1 MSFLPRRNPRALAV
15 VLAVQLS
22 TSAAWAQSSPGQ
34 TPPAATETPPPPA
47 EAAPADTPSDA
58 PALSAE
64 EMAEIEKALG
74 SDAST
79 RARPSGDTSPVSPT
93 ATNDS
98 GVTPLR
104 LPNAITGGTS
114 FLNLSFI
121 LDLAVAAFSS
131 KEPLQGGAH
140 DPTQNGFNLQQL
152 ELSIGSVVDPYFRF
166 DSNIVFSQFGVEIE
180 EAYVTTLD
188 LPANLQV
195 RAGQFLTRFGRLNS
209 THPHAWDF
217 VDQPFV
223 MSRVF
228 GAEGNRGLGVE
239 GSWLTPLP
247 WYVEVIGSATDA
259 KGEATARSF
268 FGSSNERVLSPLD
281 FQLTGAV
288 KQFFPLSDD
297 LSLLWGLSAATGPNP
312 TGYRNHTS
320 VYGTDVYLKFRPITE
335 ASAQQ
340 LVLQAEVLYRRR
352 QAPEDLLSDW
362 GGYAQTVWRFSN
374 RWATGVRYE
383 FGTPAKTQEGRVAN
397 DPLDPEWI
405 ADRQRITAAVTFWPT
420 EFSRLRLQA
429 ATDRVGWRA
438 TPDYSA
444 FLALEVVTGAH
455 GAHAF

>member
-1 MSFLPRRNPRALAV
+1 M
-15 VLAVQLS
+15 LAVQLS
-22 TSAAWAQSSPGQ
+22 ASTAWAQSSPGP
-34 TPPAATETPPPPA
+34 TPSPSPAAPGDSPPADAQAPA
-47 EAAPADTPSDA
+47 GAQPQAPADAQSDV

-74 SDAST
+74 VDAST
-79 RARPSGDTSPVSPT
+79 RARPSGDTSPASPT

-104 LPNAITGGTS
+104 LPAAITGGTS

-121 LDLAVAAFSS
+121 LDMAVAAFSS

-180 EAYVTTLD
+180 EAYATTLD

-195 RAGQFLTRFGRLNS
+195 RAGQFLTRFGRINA

-228 GAEGNRGLGVE
+228 GGEGNRGLGME
-239 GSWLTPLP
+239 GSWLAPLP
-247 WYVEVIGSATDA
+247 WYVEVIGSVTDA

-268 FGSSNERVLSPLD
+268 FGASNERVLSPLD
-281 FQLTGAV
+281 LQLTGAV

-297 LSLLWGLSAATGPNP
+297 LSLLWGLSTATGPNP

-320 VYGTDVYLKFRPITE
+320 IYGTDVYLKFRPITE

-352 QAPEDLLSDW
+352 QAPGDLLSDW

-383 FGTPAKTQEGRVAN
+383 FGTAAKTQEGRVAN

-405 ADRQRITAAVTFWPT
+405 ADRQRITASLTFWPT

-444 FLALEVVTGAH
+444 FVALEVVTGAH

>member
-1 MSFLPRRNPRALAV
+1 MSFLPRRHSRALAV
-15 VLAVQLS
+15 MLAAQLS
-22 TSAAWAQSSPGQ
+22 ASAAWAQQSSPPS
-34 TPPAATETPPPPA
+34 TAAPPASESPPEP
-47 EAAPADTPSDA
+47 APASDT
-58 PALSAE
+58 PALSPE
-64 EMAEIEKALG
+64 EMSEIEKALG
-74 SDAST
+74 SDTST
-79 RARPSGDTSPVSPT
+79 RARPSGSTSPASPT

-98 GVTPLR
+98 GVTPLK
-104 LPNAITGGTS
+104 LPNAISSGTN

-121 LDLAVAAFSS
+121 LDMALAAFSS
-131 KEPLQGGAH
+131 KEPLQGGGH

-180 EAYVTTLD
+180 EAYATTLD

-195 RAGQFLTRFGRLNS
+195 RAGQFLTRFGRINS

-239 GSWLTPLP
+239 ASWLTPLP
-247 WYVEVIGSATDA
+247 WYVEVVGSATDA

-268 FGSSNERVLSPLD
+268 FGATPERVLSPLD

-297 LSLLWGLSAATGPNP
+297 LSLLWGLSAAAGPNA

-320 VYGTDVYLKFRPITE
+320 LYGTDVYVKFRPITE
-335 ASAQQ
+335 QSAQQ
-340 LVLQAEVLYRRR
+340 LVFQAEVIYRRR
-352 QAPEDLLSDW
+352 QVPEDVLSDW

-405 ADRQRITAAVTFWPT
+405 ANRQRISASVTFWPT

>member
-1 MSFLPRRNPRALAV
+1 MSSLPRRHSRALAV
-15 VLAVQLS
+15 VLAAQLS
-22 TSAAWAQSSPGQ
+22 ASAAWAQQS
-34 TPPAATETPPPPA
+34 PPPSTESPPPSESPA
-47 EAAPADTPSDA
+47 PSEDT
-58 PALSAE
+58 PALSPE
-64 EMAEIEKALG
+64 EMEEIERALG
-74 SDAST
+74 TDTST

-98 GVTPLR
+98 GVTPLK
-104 LPNAITGGTS
+104 LPNAISSGTN

-121 LDLAVAAFSS
+121 LDMALAAFSN

-140 DPTQNGFNLQQL
+140 DPTKNGFNLQQL

-166 DSNIVFSQFGVEIE
+166 DSNLVFSQFGVEIE

-188 LPANLQV
+188 LPLNLQV
-195 RAGQFLTRFGRLNS
+195 RAGQFLTRFGRINA

-217 VDQPFV
+217 VDQPFI
-223 MSRVF
+223 MSRYF

-259 KGEATARSF
+259 TGEATARSF
-268 FGSSNERVLSPLD
+268 FGAAAERVLSPLD

-297 LSLLWGLSAATGPNP
+297 LSLLWGLSVATGPNP
-312 TGYRNHTS
+312 TGYRNYTS
-320 VYGTDVYLKFRPITE
+320 IYGTDVYLKFRPIT
-335 ASAQQ
+335 SQSSQQ
-340 LVLQAEVLYRRR
+340 WVFQAEVLYRRR
-352 QAPEDLLSDW
+352 QVPEDVLSDW

-383 FGTPAKTQEGRVAN
+383 FGSAAKTLEGRVAN

-405 ADRQRITAAVTFWPT
+405 SDRQRITASVTFWPT

-429 ATDRVGWRA
+429 ATDRVGWRES
-438 TPDYSA
+438 PDYSA

>member
-1 MSFLPRRNPRALAV
+1 MSFLPRRTPRALAV
-15 VLAVQLS
+15 ALAMQLS
-22 TSAAWAQSSPGQ
+22 ASAAWAQSSPGQ
-34 TPPAATETPPPPA
+34 PPPA
-47 EAAPADTPSDA
+47 STAEPEAPPAPATGAPEDA
-58 PALSAE
+58 PTLSPE

-74 SDAST
+74 VDAST

-98 GVTPLR
+98 GVTPLQ
-104 LPNAITGGTS
+104 LPNVITSGTN

-121 LDLAVAAFSS
+121 LDMALAAFSS

-320 VYGTDVYLKFRPITE
+320 IYGTDVYLKFRPITE

-340 LVLQAEVLYRRR
+340 LVLQAEVIYRRR
-352 QAPEDLLSDW
+352 QVPEELLSDW

-383 FGTPAKTQEGRVAN
+383 FGTAAKTQEGRVAN

-405 ADRQRITAAVTFWPT
+405 ADRQRISASVTFWPT

>member
-1 MSFLPRRNPRALAV
+1 MSSLPRRHPRALAV
-15 VLAVQLS
+15 VLAAQLS
-22 TSAAWAQSSPGQ
+22 ASAAWAQQSSP
-34 TPPAATETPPPPA
+34 PSTESPPPSEAPAPA
-47 EAAPADTPSDA
+47 EDT
-58 PALSAE
+58 PALSPE
-64 EMAEIEKALG
+64 EMEEIEKALG
-74 SDAST
+74 TDTST

-98 GVTPLR
+98 GVTPLK
-104 LPNAITGGTS
+104 LPNAISSGTN

-121 LDLAVAAFSS
+121 LDMALAAFSN

-140 DPTQNGFNLQQL
+140 DPTKNGFNLQQL

-166 DSNIVFSQFGVEIE
+166 DSNLVFSQFGVEIE

-188 LPANLQV
+188 LPLNLQV
-195 RAGQFLTRFGRLNS
+195 RAGQFLTRFGRINA

-217 VDQPFV
+217 VDQPFI
-223 MSRVF
+223 MSRYF

-259 KGEATARSF
+259 TGEATARSF
-268 FGSSNERVLSPLD
+268 FGAAAERVLSPLD

-297 LSLLWGLSAATGPNP
+297 LSLLWGLSVATGPNP
-312 TGYRNHTS
+312 TGYRNYTS
-320 VYGTDVYLKFRPITE
+320 IYGTDVYLKFRPIT
-335 ASAQQ
+335 SQSSQQ
-340 LVLQAEVLYRRR
+340 LVFQAEVLYRRR
-352 QAPEDLLSDW
+352 QVPEDVLSDW
-362 GGYAQTVWRFSN
+362 GGYAQTVWRFAN

-383 FGTPAKTQEGRVAN
+383 FGSAAKTLEGRVAN

-405 ADRQRITAAVTFWPT
+405 SDRQRITASVTFWPT

-429 ATDRVGWRA
+429 ATDRVGWRGS
-438 TPDYSA
+438 PDYSA

>member
-1 MSFLPRRNPRALAV
+1 MSSHPRRHPRALAV
-15 VLAVQLS
+15 VLAAQLS
-22 TSAAWAQSSPGQ
+22 ASAAWAQEQSPPSTASPPSSES
-34 TPPAATETPPPPA
+34 PAPA
-47 EAAPADTPSDA
+47 EDA
-58 PALSAE
+58 PAAVTPE
-64 EMAEIEKALG
+64 EMEEIEKALEA
-74 SDAST
+74 DAKE
-79 RARPSGDTSPVSPT
+79 RARPNGDTSPASPT

-98 GVTPLR
+98 GVTPLK
-104 LPNAITGGTS
+104 LPNAISGGTN

-121 LDLAVAAFSS
+121 LDMALAAFSS
-131 KEPLQGGAH
+131 KEPLQEGAH
-140 DPTQNGFNLQQL
+140 DPTKNGFNLQQL
-152 ELSIGSVVDPYFRF
+152 ELSVGSVVDPYFRF

-188 LPANLQV
+188 LPASLQV
-195 RAGQFLTRFGRLNS
+195 RAGQFLTRFGRINS

-223 MSRVF
+223 MSRYF

-247 WYVEVIGSATDA
+247 WYVEVVGSATDA
-259 KGEATARSF
+259 VGEATARSF
-268 FGSSNERVLSPLD
+268 FGAAAERVLSPLD
-281 FQLTGAV
+281 FQLTGAL

-297 LSLLWGLSAATGPNP
+297 VSLLWGLSAATGPNA

-320 VYGTDVYLKFRPITE
+320 IYGTDVYLKFRPITS
-335 ASAQQ
+335 ASSQQ
-340 LVLQAEVLYRRR
+340 VTLQAEVLYRRR
-352 QAPEDLLSDW
+352 QVPEDVLSDW

-383 FGTPAKTQEGRVAN
+383 FGTAAKTLEGRVAT
-397 DPLDPEWI
+397 DPLDPEWT
-405 ADRQRITAAVTFWPT
+405 AERQRITAALTYWPT

-429 ATDRVGWRA
+429 ATDRAGWRSS
-438 TPDYSA
+438 PDYSA

>member
-1 MSFLPRRNPRALAV
+1 MSFHSRRSPRALAV
-15 VLAVQLS
+15 ALAVQLS
-22 TSAAWAQSSPGQ
+22 ASAAWAQQAS
-34 TPPAATETPPPPA
+34 PPADPAPTEAGPPPA
-47 EAAPADTPSDA
+47 EAPTTDT
-58 PALSAE
+58 PALSPE

-74 SDAST
+74 EDKGSS
-79 RARPSGDTSPVSPT
+79 ARPSGGTSPASPT

-104 LPNAITGGTS
+104 LPNAISGGTS

-121 LDLAVAAFSS
+121 LDMAVAAFSS

-166 DSNIVFSQFGVEIE
+166 DSNLVFSQFGVEIE
-180 EAYVTTLD
+180 EAYATTLD

-195 RAGQFLTRFGRLNS
+195 RAGQFLTRFGRINA
-209 THPHAWDF
+209 THPHAWAF

-228 GAEGNRGLGVE
+228 GGEGNRGLGVE
-239 GSWLTPLP
+239 TSWLTPLP

-259 KGEATARSF
+259 RGEATARSF
-268 FGSSNERVLSPLD
+268 FGGSNERVLSPLD
-281 FQLTGAV
+281 LQLTGAV

-320 VYGTDVYLKFRPITE
+320 VYGTDVYFKFRPITE
-335 ASAQQ
+335 QSAHE

-352 QAPEDLLSDW
+352 QAPDDLLSDW

-374 RWATGVRYE
+374 RWASGVRYE
-383 FGTPAKTQEGRVAN
+383 FGTAAKTQEGRVAN

-405 ADRQRITAAVTFWPT
+405 ADRHRVSASVTFWPT

-429 ATDRVGWRA
+429 ATDRVGWRES
-438 TPDYSA
+438 PDYSA